1 MADAVQTQDEHAK
14 VQREYVR
21 TGIWLL
27 VLMAL
32 KVGVV
37 SVEMPRTMMVG
48 VLLVLMVLK
57 LWLITAV
64 FMHLKYEKLTLVLFT
79 AVPVIFAIILFF
91 GILPDSMSPWFNS
104 PWLP

>member
-1 MADAVQTQDEHAK
+1 MAEATQTHDEHAK
-14 VQREYVR
+14 VQQEYIR

-27 VLMAL
+27 VLMVL

-37 SVEMPRTMMVG
+37 SVEMPRTLMVAT
-48 VLLVLMVLK
+48 LLVLMLLK
-57 LWLITAV
+57 LWLITGV
-64 FMHLKYEKLTLVLFT
+64 FMHLKYEKMTMVLFT

-91 GILPDSMSPWFNS
+91 GILPDFTIS